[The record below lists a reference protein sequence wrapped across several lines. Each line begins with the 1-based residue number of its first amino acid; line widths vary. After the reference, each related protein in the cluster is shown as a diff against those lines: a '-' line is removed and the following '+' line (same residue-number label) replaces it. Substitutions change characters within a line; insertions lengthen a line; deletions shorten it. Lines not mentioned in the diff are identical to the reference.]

1 VTQAHHDP
9 TVHMQ
14 FEIVASDEKSDA
26 RVGLLHTP
34 HGVVETPVFM
44 PVATQASVKTLS
56 PLELEEMGAQL
67 IVANCYHLYMRP
79 GHELIK
85 KAGGLHR
92 FMGWT
97 RPILTDSGGFQIYS
111 LSELRKVTEEGV
123 LFASH
128 LDGSR
133 HMLTPEHAMDIQIAL
148 DSDIVMILDECIPYP
163 VDRVTARESSELTA
177 RWAKRC
183 RMAFDSVNSDAMLFG
198 IVQGG
203 TYKDLRKE
211 SVERTVSIGFSGY
224 AVGGL
229 SVGEPSTLTHEIGE
243 YTLHLLPM
251 DLPRYVMGIGPPEDL
266 LQLVGSGADMFDC
279 VLPTR
284 NGRTGTVF
292 TSEGKL
298 VVKNAEYTDDFG
310 PLDPECNCYT
320 CRNFT
325 RSYLRHLFNSGELL
339 GPRLASFHNLYYF
352 MNLMKSAREAIKRG
366 EFAGWKTG
374 VLSKY

>member
-1 VTQAHHDP
+1 
-9 TVHMQ
+9 
-14 FEIVASDEKSDA
+14 
-26 RVGLLHTP
+26 
-34 HGVVETPVFM
+34 
-44 PVATQASVKTLS
+44 
-56 PLELEEMGAQL
+56 
-67 IVANCYHLYMRP
+67 
-79 GHELIK
+79 
-85 KAGGLHR
+85 
-92 FMGWT
+92 
-97 RPILTDSGGFQIYS
+97 
-111 LSELRKVTEEGV
+111 
-123 LFASH
+123 
-128 LDGSR
+128 
-133 HMLTPEHAMDIQIAL
+133 
-148 DSDIVMILDECIPYP
+148 
-163 VDRVTARESSELTA
+163 
-177 RWAKRC
+177 
-183 RMAFDSVNSDAMLFG
+183 
-198 IVQGG
+198 
-203 TYKDLRKE
+203 
-211 SVERTVSIGFSGY
+211 
-224 AVGGL
+224 
-229 SVGEPSTLTHEIGE
+229 
-243 YTLHLLPM
+243 
-251 DLPRYVMGIGPPEDL
+251 L